1 MVLHVG
7 WHTCTPPSIP
17 PFVHHDVKSLSILFT
32 TFTVKS
38 NNCICIP
45 VDETLQFLQA
55 YKILLDAVL
64 TPKVADFGFV
74 TPMAVNV
81 GSTVIVTA
89 AGAMTLASSR
99 GTWHLSL
106 PRGDMASQVK
116 RTVMELYAVGKHFRE
131 QSNISFLFTGHI
143 VNM

>member
-17 PFVHHDVKSLSILFT
+17 PFVHHDFKSLSILLT

-45 VDETLQFLQA
+45 VDETLQFL
-55 YKILLDAVL
+55 LDAVL

-74 TPMAVNV
+74 TPMPVNV

-99 GTWHLSL
+99 GTY
-106 PRGDMASQVK
+106 MAPEFAKGRHGITSEAYSYGVVSC
-116 RTVMELYAVGKHFRE
+116 R
-131 QSNISFLFTGHI
+131 
-143 VNM
+143 